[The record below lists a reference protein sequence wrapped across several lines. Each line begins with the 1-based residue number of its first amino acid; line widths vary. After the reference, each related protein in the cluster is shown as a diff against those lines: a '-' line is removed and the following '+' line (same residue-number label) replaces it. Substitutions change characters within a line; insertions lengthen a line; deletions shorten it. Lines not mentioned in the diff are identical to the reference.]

1 MGVRSISWPSTKC
14 LVPRSRRG
22 VRRPHVAHGGVVE
35 WLDLP
40 KNQLLQEEVGVH
52 TEDAEE
58 ACEASCDMTK
68 SAVDLLE
75 TEAIVSST
83 WVRRGEGH
91 S

>member
-1 MGVRSISWPSTKC
+1 MK
-14 LVPRSRRG
+14 
-22 VRRPHVAHGGVVE
+22 RPHVARGGVVE
-35 WLDLP
+35 WLELP
-40 KNQLLQEEVGVH
+40 KNRILQEEVGVH

-83 WVRRGEGH
+83 WARRGGGGALGPLLL

>member
-1 MGVRSISWPSTKC
+1 MK
-14 LVPRSRRG
+14 
-22 VRRPHVAHGGVVE
+22 RPHVAHGGVVE

-83 WVRRGEGH
+83 WARRGGRGARPSPPLVTMQPSH
-91 S
+91 V